1 MAKEKDPLQMTIPEY
16 REYLSRHGIPE
27 ERCTDSQIVALRDFL
42 DQYCNLVVDIF
53 MEQKNKRKATPGKN
67 EEYRMN

>member
-27 ERCTDSQIVALRDFL
+27 ERCTDSQIVAMRDFL

>member
-16 REYLSRHGIPE
+16 REYLSIHGIPE

-53 MEQKNKRKATPGKN
+53 MEQRNKREATPGKN